1 MENLEKEELKQVVNY
16 YKNKISE
23 VELSFLLLQLEM
35 NKKLKEQKDLF
46 TEQIRVTSIQNR
58 QDVDNFKNTITKL
71 QDEIKKL
78 KNKNIKKV

>member
-1 MENLEKEELKQVVNY
+1 MQDLEKEELKQVVNY
-16 YKNKISE
+16 YKNKVSE

-46 TEQIRVTSIQNR
+46 TEQARVTSIQNK
-58 QDVDNFKNTITKL
+58 QDIDNFKNTITKL
-71 QDEIKKL
+71 QDEIKKI

>member
-1 MENLEKEELKQVVNY
+1 MENLEKDELKQVVNY

-46 TEQIRVTSIQNR
+46 TEQIRVTGIQNR
-58 QDVDNFKNTITKL
+58 QDIDNFKKTITKL
-71 QDEIKKL
+71 QDEIKKI

>member
-35 NKKLKEQKDLF
+35 NKKLKEQKDIF
-46 TEQIRVTSIQNR
+46 TKQTQVTNIQNKK
-58 QDVDNFKNTITKL
+58 DIDNFKNTITKL